1 MKGQFMF
8 SNSDTPENLR
18 YNIVRFYRNHNR
30 RIIARNVS
38 YDAAREHCSNPETSS
53 RTCTKPHNK
62 ARTRKMGDW
71 FDGFERV

>member
-1 MKGQFMF
+1 MF

-18 YNIVRFYRNHNR
+18 YNIVRFYQNHNR

-53 RTCTKPHNK
+53 STCTKPHNK
-62 ARTRKMGDW
+62 ARTRKLGAW